1 MNQKGKI
8 LPKQGL
14 HPPLILKR
22 KEMIKKV
29 KRKGGRNF
37 ETAHRGDMLK
47 GQQEKEAADRK
58 GKQE

>member
-1 MNQKGKI
+1 
-8 LPKQGL
+8 
-14 HPPLILKR
+14 
-22 KEMIKKV
+22 MIKKV

-58 GKQE
+58 GKSAQGSPMAEHLGARNSARSGL